1 MASNFLRNLVGPQV
15 DENGNPIDENG
26 NPLANPPAD
35 QADPQSETNPSFTGP
50 NLGDPNLRNILDTD
64 NPTPLGGP
72 ESDATSEETAREL
85 TPEPAPKVEPPDYTR
100 RDQIRQRIDD
110 ILNTPKAP
118 YLEQNRGRYQELAS
132 LQGLLGEEDRSS
144 NNEYQRKLQ
153 ETQMLGKNRYQK
165 VGGNLYDTMLGRT
178 LLGADQSSQYLA
190 AVNRGDVSTQNNANT
205 NQTRRDI
212 NDQNNDTRNRLGDQ
226 TDLTRNRLGDQSS
239 ATALGVAGI
248 HADAAVKVA
257 GMPARPRTPSSGP
270 DAIPKLP
277 ADTQKRINSIVTDP
291 TLSDQDKGNQ
301 LNQVLSPL
309 GLAWSGRDKTI
320 VRKPSFMGGTK
331 GTVPA
336 MNAPPPARN
345 DAVAGAPQ
353 GGDTEDDTPPEM
365 GGAQASGPKEGD
377 IQKKGTAMRIF
388 RGGTWQPYVG

>member
-1 MASNFLRNLVGPQV
+1 MSSNFLRNLVGPQV
-15 DENGNPIDENG
+15 DENGNPVDDNG
-26 NPLANPPAD
+26 NPISVNPPAD

-85 TPEPAPKVEPPDYTR
+85 TPEPAPKIEPPDDTR
-100 RDQIRQRIDD
+100 KKALQQRIDD
-110 ILNTPKAP
+110 ILNTPKSP
-118 YLEQNRGRYQELAS
+118 WLQQNQGRYQELAS
-132 LQGLLGEEDRSS
+132 LQGLLHEEDASS
-144 NNEYQRKLQ
+144 NQDYQRKLQ
-153 ETQMLGKNRYQK
+153 EQTMYGKNMTNQQRVDAQRY
-165 VGGNLYDTMLGRT
+165 GYDQRLAG
-178 LLGADQSSQYLA
+178 LLGQQTLRNQGWLDNTGAKGQNALDLQGA
-190 AVNRGDVSTQNNANT
+190 KGDNAVTLQGMKGT
-205 NQTRRDI
+205 
-212 NDQNNDTRNRLGDQ
+212 
-226 TDLTRNRLGDQSS
+226 
-239 ATALGVAGI
+239 TALGVAGI
-248 HADAAVKVA
+248 NA
-257 GMPARPRTPSSGP
+257 GARVTTTGMNNDTALGIQAMPRRSASSGA
-270 DAIPKLP
+270 DGSAIPKLP
-277 ADTQKRINSIVTDP
+277 ADTQKRINSIVTDA

>member
-1 MASNFLRNLVGPQV
+1 MSSNFLRNLVGPQV
-15 DENGNPIDENG
+15 DENGNPIDDNG
-26 NPLANPPAD
+26 NPISVNPPAD

-85 TPEPAPKVEPPDYTR
+85 TPEPAPHIEPPDDTR
-100 RDQIRQRIDD
+100 KKALQQRIDD
-110 ILNTPKAP
+110 ILNTPKSP
-118 YLEQNRGRYQELAS
+118 WLQQNQGRYQELAS
-132 LQGLLGEEDRSS
+132 LQGLLHEEDASS
-144 NNEYQRKLQ
+144 NQDYQRKLQ
-153 ETQMLGKNRYQK
+153 EQTMYGKNMTNQQRVDAQRY
-165 VGGNLYDTMLGRT
+165 GYDQRLAG
-178 LLGADQSSQYLA
+178 LLGQQTLRNQGWLDNTGAKGQNALDLQGA
-190 AVNRGDVSTQNNANT
+190 KGDNAVTLQGMKGT
-205 NQTRRDI
+205 
-212 NDQNNDTRNRLGDQ
+212 
-226 TDLTRNRLGDQSS
+226 
-239 ATALGVAGI
+239 TALGVAGI
-248 HADAAVKVA
+248 NA
-257 GMPARPRTPSSGP
+257 GARVTTTGMNNDTALGIQAMPRRSASSGA
-270 DAIPKLP
+270 DGSAIPKLP
-277 ADTQKRINSIVTDP
+277 ADTQKRINSIVTDA

>member
-1 MASNFLRNLVGPQV
+1 MSSNFLRNLVGPQV
-15 DENGNPIDENG
+15 DENGNPVDDNG
-26 NPLANPPAD
+26 NPISVNPPAD
-35 QADPQSETNPSFTGP
+35 QADPQYEPNPTFTGP
-50 NLGDPNLRNILDTD
+50 GPGDPNLRNILDTD

-190 AVNRGDVSTQNNANT
+190 AVNRGDVSTANNQNT
-205 NQTRRDI
+205 NQTRLTLGNQTDA
-212 NDQNNDTRNRLGDQ
+212 TKNRLGDQ
-226 TDLTRNRLGDQSS
+226 TDLTRNRLGDQTS
-239 ATALGVAGI
+239 ATALGVAGRSEE
-248 HADAAVKVA
+248 H
-257 GMPARPRTPSSGP
+257 
-270 DAIPKLP
+270 
-277 ADTQKRINSIVTDP
+277 
-291 TLSDQDKGNQ
+291 
-301 LNQVLSPL
+301 
-309 GLAWSGRDKTI
+309 
-320 VRKPSFMGGTK
+320 
-331 GTVPA
+331 
-336 MNAPPPARN
+336 
-345 DAVAGAPQ
+345 
-353 GGDTEDDTPPEM
+353 
-365 GGAQASGPKEGD
+365 
-377 IQKKGTAMRIF
+377 
-388 RGGTWQPYVG
+388 

>member
-1 MASNFLRNLVGPQV
+1 MSSNYLRNLVGPQV
-15 DENGNPIDENG
+15 DENGNPVDDNG
-26 NPLANPPAD
+26 NPISVNPPAD
-35 QADPQSETNPSFTGP
+35 QADPQYEPNPTFTGP
-50 NLGDPNLRNILDTD
+50 GPGDPNLRNILDTD

-72 ESDATSEETAREL
+72 SSDATSEETAREL

-226 TDLTRNRLGDQSS
+226 TDYTRNRLGDQTS

-248 HADAAVKVA
+248 NA
-257 GMPARPRTPSSGP
+257 GARITTTGMNNDTARGIQAMPARPRTSSSGP

-277 ADTQKRINSIVTDP
+277 ADTQKRVNAIISEPSMSPQDAWVAINRLVAPFGLKYNEDGTYSRKSGGAGGTVRSTTSAPAGQDATMPPMATSHGAPGAATKAP
-291 TLSDQDKGNQ
+291 TASDSDGNQ
-301 LNQVLSPL
+301 LTLQNGQ
-309 GLAWSGRDKTI
+309 W
-320 VRKPSFMGGTK
+320 
-331 GTVPA
+331 VPV
-336 MNAPPPARN
+336 N
-345 DAVAGAPQ
+345 G
-353 GGDTEDDTPPEM
+353 
-365 GGAQASGPKEGD
+365 
-377 IQKKGTAMRIF
+377 
-388 RGGTWQPYVG
+388 

>member
-1 MASNFLRNLVGPQV
+1 MSSNFLRNLVGPQV
-15 DENGNPIDENG
+15 DENGNPVDDNG
-26 NPLANPPAD
+26 NPISVNPPAD

-85 TPEPAPKVEPPDYTR
+85 TPEPAPKIEPPDDTR
-100 RDQIRQRIDD
+100 KKALQQRIDD

-118 YLEQNRGRYQELAS
+118 WQEQNRGRYQELAS
-132 LQGLLGEEDRSS
+132 LQGLLHEEDASS
-144 NNEYQRKLQ
+144 NQDYQRKLQ
-153 ETQMLGKNRYQK
+153 EQTMYGKNMTNQQRVDAQRY
-165 VGGNLYDTMLGRT
+165 GYDQRLAG
-178 LLGADQSSQYLA
+178 LLGQQTLRNQGWLDNTGAKGQNALDLQGA
-190 AVNRGDVSTQNNANT
+190 KGDNAVTLQGMKGT
-205 NQTRRDI
+205 
-212 NDQNNDTRNRLGDQ
+212 
-226 TDLTRNRLGDQSS
+226 
-239 ATALGVAGI
+239 TALGVAGI
-248 HADAAVKVA
+248 NA
-257 GMPARPRTPSSGP
+257 GARVTTTGMNNDTALGIQAMPRRSASSGA
-270 DAIPKLP
+270 DGSAIPKLP